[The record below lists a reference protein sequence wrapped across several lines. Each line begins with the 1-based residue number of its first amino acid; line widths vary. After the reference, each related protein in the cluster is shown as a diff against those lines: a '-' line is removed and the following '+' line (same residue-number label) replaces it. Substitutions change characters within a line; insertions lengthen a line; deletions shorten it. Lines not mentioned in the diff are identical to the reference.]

1 LLGQIVS
8 KALYVYFLPR
18 GEFLRGGRDI
28 EMDSE
33 KIAGIL
39 GAIVAAAVLGMAFFY
54 VPIGQTSKPAK
65 QIKVEQPAPPGPPPV
80 RGPVV
85 REVPQ

>member
-1 LLGQIVS
+1 M
-8 KALYVYFLPR
+8 
-18 GEFLRGGRDI
+18 E
-28 EMDSE
+28 SE
-33 KIAGIL
+33 KLAGIL
-39 GAIVAAAVLGMAFFY
+39 GALVAAAVLGMAFFY

-65 QIKVEQPAPPGPPPV
+65 PIKAEQQAAPAAPPV

>member
-1 LLGQIVS
+1 M
-8 KALYVYFLPR
+8 
-18 GEFLRGGRDI
+18 E
-28 EMDSE
+28 SE
-33 KIAGIL
+33 KLAGIL
-39 GAIVAAAVLGMAFFY
+39 GALVAAVVLGMAFFY

-65 QIKVEQPAPPGPPPV
+65 PIKVEQQAAPAAPV